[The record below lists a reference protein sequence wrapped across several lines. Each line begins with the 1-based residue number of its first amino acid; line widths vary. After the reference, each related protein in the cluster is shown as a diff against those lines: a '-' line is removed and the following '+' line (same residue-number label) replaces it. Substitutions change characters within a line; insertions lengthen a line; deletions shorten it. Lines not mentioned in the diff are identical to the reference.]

1 MKIAI
6 AFVSIIAIITICIVV
21 AQIGLLFGWSG
32 RQGQQSQWPNTQ
44 RSPLAL
50 LHCTQ
55 RQNHEIKLMKK
66 ISTIRSSSS
75 QYQIALIKRQIK
87 SEHCQSANGKGGVY
101 CLFLARKLNPA
112 SLTTDN
118 NPQGVFFTT

>member
-1 MKIAI
+1 MTITI
-6 AFVSIIAIITICIVV
+6 AFISIIAIITICLIV

-50 LHCTQ
+50 LHRTQ
-55 RQNHEIKLMKK
+55 RQNHDEKTMNIQ
-66 ISTIRSSSS
+66 SSSS
-75 QYQIALIKRQIK
+75 QCRITLIKRQIK
-87 SEHCQSANGKGGVY
+87 SEHCHSANGKGGVY

-112 SLTTDN
+112 SLTIDN
-118 NPQGVFFTT
+118 NPKGVFSTT

>member
-1 MKIAI
+1 MTITI
-6 AFVSIIAIITICIVV
+6 AFISIIAIITICLIV

-50 LHCTQ
+50 LHPTQ
-55 RQNHEIKLMKK
+55 RQNHDEKTMNIQ
-66 ISTIRSSSS
+66 SSSS
-75 QYQIALIKRQIK
+75 QCRITLIKRQIK
-87 SEHCQSANGKGGVY
+87 SEHCHSANGKGGVY